1 MHGHPIQST
10 PIVPPEPENES
21 DNESDNDATDD
32 ITPALPSSPPVPPPV
47 AVYSPPKP
55 ATPIITTPTIVPA
68 QSTIRQTVPP
78 RSPSPPAPAP
88 APPRVA
94 YQPTPHIA
102 PPRTLIAQMQHKSYR
117 PHQLPFYDFIDSS
130 TAFAHL
136 TNKDYYTTATHYR
149 EKCERLHR
157 SCPKAAPPSIADAD
171 TPSMA
176 KYKYDMYYKQVAA
189 LKSALQVGNLIY
201 LAIMGVEWFLKNNK
215 WFKVKAHGLYQLQY
229 ANRED
234 YYDAMLSMGEQTLG
248 WFKGNVSGVWRMLLM
263 FVISTVMLIGT
274 NYLIEYVV
282 PQPMRAMAHQA
293 KDVGVKY
300 FQDMSALFLGLKS
313 VDPEKADDGWAN
325 NLFAMASNLM
335 TGQAVKPPSETHLH
349 EE

>member
-1 MHGHPIQST
+1 MFGQPIQSQPT
-10 PIVPPEPENES
+10 APAEES
-21 DNESDNDATDD
+21 EAEEEETEEAEVE
-32 ITPALPSSPPVPPPV
+32 PALPPPTPAPAQV
-47 AVYSPPKP
+47 AVPSKNPTPAKKP
-55 ATPIITTPTIVPA
+55 AH
-68 QSTIRQTVPP
+68 
-78 RSPSPPAPAP
+78 PPAPAP
-88 APPRVA
+88 APRVPYRPA
-94 YQPTPHIA
+94 APVA
-102 PPRTLIAQMQHKSYR
+102 PPRTLVAQMQHKAFR

-136 TNKDYYTTATHYR
+136 TDKDFYSTAAHFR
-149 EKCERLHR
+149 EKCERLFR
-157 SCPKAAPPSIADAD
+157 GCPKATPPPIADTD

-189 LKSALQVGNLIY
+189 LKSALQVGNLLY
-201 LAIMGVEWFLKNNK
+201 LAIMGVEYFLKNNP
-215 WFKVKAHGLYQLQY
+215 WFKVKAQGLYALQF
-229 ANRED
+229 ANREE

-248 WFKGNVSGVWRMLLM
+248 WFKSNVSGVWRMLLM

-300 FQDMSALFLGLKS
+300 LQDMSALFLGLKA

-335 TGQAVKPPSETHLH
+335 TGQASKPPSEVHLH
-349 EE
+349 DE

>member
-1 MHGHPIQST
+1 
-10 PIVPPEPENES
+10 
-21 DNESDNDATDD
+21 
-32 ITPALPSSPPVPPPV
+32 
-47 AVYSPPKP
+47 
-55 ATPIITTPTIVPA
+55 
-68 QSTIRQTVPP
+68 
-78 RSPSPPAPAP
+78 
-88 APPRVA
+88 
-94 YQPTPHIA
+94 
-102 PPRTLIAQMQHKSYR
+102 MQHKAFR

-136 TNKDYYTTATHYR
+136 TDKDFYSTAAHFR
-149 EKCERLHR
+149 EKCERLFR
-157 SCPKAAPPSIADAD
+157 GCPKATPPPITDTD

-201 LAIMGVEWFLKNNK
+201 LAIMGFEWFLKNNK
-215 WFKVKAHGLYQLQY
+215 WFKVKAQGLYALQY

-248 WFKGNVSGVWRMLLM
+248 WFKSNVSGVWRMLLM

-282 PQPMRAMAHQA
+282 PQPMRGMAHQA

-300 FQDMSALFLGLKS
+300 LQDMSALFLGLKA

-335 TGQAVKPPSETHLH
+335 TGQATKPPSESIIH